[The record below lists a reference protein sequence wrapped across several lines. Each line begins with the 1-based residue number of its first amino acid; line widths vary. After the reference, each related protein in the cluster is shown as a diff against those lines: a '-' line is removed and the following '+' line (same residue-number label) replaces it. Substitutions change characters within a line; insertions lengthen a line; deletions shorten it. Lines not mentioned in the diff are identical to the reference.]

1 MNKTGID
8 ITSKRI
14 TDLEKETVKFAL
26 NLPKNSVCLD
36 LGTGN
41 GWLGIVLVF
50 LHQKVYFIDKKI
62 NWKIRIL
69 KKLFKLK
76 NMILIKKDINQ
87 MSYKDFP
94 DNISLI
100 YSGRF
105 LHYLKYEEA
114 KKLLKILK
122 NKMNKNNNSKLFF
135 SVSGNDSELAKN
147 RSEKYDFLS
156 KENQKKFQIKEKV
169 FLYSKKELQNLFE
182 KYFETKKIWQSD
194 FGNVFIISSIKK

>member
-76 NMILIKKDINQ
+76 NMILINKDIRQIN
-87 MSYKDFP
+87 YKDFP
-94 DNISLI
+94 NNISLI

-105 LHYLKYEEA
+105 LHYLKNEEA
-114 KKLLKILK
+114 KKLLKILN
-122 NKMNKNNNSKLFF
+122 NKMDKNNDSKLFF
-135 SVSGNDSELAKN
+135 SVSGINSELGKD
-147 RSEKYDFLS
+147 RSKEYSFLS
-156 KENQKKFQIKEKV
+156 KENQKKFQIKEKII
-169 FLYSKKELQNLFE
+169 LYDKKDLQDLFE
-182 KYFETKKIWQSD
+182 KYFETNQIWQSD
-194 FGNVFIISSIKK
+194 FGNIFIVGSIKK